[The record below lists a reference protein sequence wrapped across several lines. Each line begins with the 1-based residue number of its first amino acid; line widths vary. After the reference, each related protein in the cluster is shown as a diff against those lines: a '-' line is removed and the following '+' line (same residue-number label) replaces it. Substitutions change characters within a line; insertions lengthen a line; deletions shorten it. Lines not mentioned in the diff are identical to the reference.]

1 MLVEDTRTPI
11 GPALSK
17 KINPLIMIS
26 LINYYQQLINEKPK
40 PKPKPNINKMI
51 SRVKLTKDNNTTA
64 FIIICEVI
72 YNE

>member
-1 MLVEDTRTPI
+1 
-11 GPALSK
+11 
-17 KINPLIMIS
+17 MIS

-64 FIIICEVI
+64 FIIICEVF
-72 YNE
+72 YYE

>member
-1 MLVEDTRTPI
+1 MLVEDTRTPM

-26 LINYYQQLINEKPK
+26 LINYYQQLINEK

-72 YNE
+72 YCK